1 MSVWNLRGTEPQNTL
16 VRESLAACDFPFD
29 ELLPSLQREGKT
41 SIAVDWADLSRFA
54 DSAEKAAGDRV
65 PISADSTVGFESMIS
80 TGDDTCWMRAT
91 VDGRPDLSAESDR
104 VPRREADSARLADQA
119 QTRLLEKVRPAGE
132 ETGHDHDHP
141 HEHGVHTI
149 TREVDGRERVLG
161 LFYLPPYTRV
171 VLDLG
176 LEARPML
183 AREVF
188 LAEGAHAVD
197 YHYMVDKALRDEV
210 WNALHAG
217 TDHDVDHVSESGD
230 LGHGH
235 SWFDGPGGYSTW
247 VGEAFM
253 EAFTRAFAPSVPVTI
268 QLAHPVSTEA
278 AAAIRAALLAPL
290 APPEPEPDAPPPAGR
305 VYRGRRKHVVHDSH
319 VGVEPVEWFDS
330 LAEAQAAGL
339 RGCKVCRP
347 A

>member
-16 VRESLAACDFPFD
+16 VREAIAACDFPFD

-41 SIAVDWADLSRFA
+41 SIAVDWADLSRFTRG
-54 DSAEKAAGDRV
+54 AEG
-65 PISADSTVGFESMIS
+65 
-80 TGDDTCWMRAT
+80 
-91 VDGRPDLSAESDR
+91 
-104 VPRREADSARLADQA
+104 
-119 QTRLLEKVRPAGE
+119 
-132 ETGHDHDHP
+132 
-141 HEHGVHTI
+141 HEHVEGTHTI
-149 TREVDGRERVLG
+149 VREVDGRQRVLG
-161 LFYLPPYTRV
+161 LFYLPPHTRI

-197 YHYMVDKALRDEV
+197 YHFMLDHGLRDEV

-217 TDHDVDHVSESGD
+217 TDDDVEQVSESGD
-230 LGHGH
+230 LDHGH
-235 SWFDGPGGYSTW
+235 SWFDGPAGYATW

-253 EAFTRAFAPSVPVTI
+253 EAFIRAFAPSIPVTI
-268 QLAHPVSTEA
+268 QLAHPVSAEA
-278 AAAIRAALLAPL
+278 AATIRAALLAPL
-290 APPEPEPDAPPPAGR
+290 TPPEPEPAPEPDPVPPPAGR

-319 VGVEPVEWFDS
+319 VGVEAVQWFDS
-330 LAEAQAAGL
+330 LADAQAAGL
-339 RGCKVCRP
+339 RACKVCRP